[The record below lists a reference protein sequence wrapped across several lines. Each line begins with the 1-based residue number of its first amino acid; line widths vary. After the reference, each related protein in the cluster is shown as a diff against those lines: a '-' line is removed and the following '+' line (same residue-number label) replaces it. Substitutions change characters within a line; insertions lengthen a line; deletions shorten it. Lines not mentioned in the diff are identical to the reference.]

1 MAPVARLL
9 AAAALVAAAPL
20 AIHAQVRGLP
30 VFNQGVSTGGVAAL
44 DIGFAN
50 EAAGDGTTI
59 GASATAG
66 MGPVAV
72 TAGISVGTV
81 ADHTVWSPG
90 VNVGVR
96 VLGGG
101 LVPFGVS
108 LHAGVAQWSRG
119 IVTTTHIPLALGLS
133 GGIPIPGFTIRPWL
147 APRLDYLSTTFENSE
162 TSATEFAMSGGI
174 EVALLNGFTIRTAYD
189 RVFVE
194 GDPGVLSVGVGMRVG
209 R

>member
-1 MAPVARLL
+1 M
-9 AAAALVAAAPL
+9 ALVAAVPL
-20 AIHAQVRGLP
+20 GIHAQVRGLP

-72 TAGISVGTV
+72 TAGISVGEV

-90 VNVGVR
+90 INAGVR
-96 VLGGG
+96 LIGGG
-101 LVPFGVS
+101 PVPFGAS

-119 IVTTTHIPLALGLS
+119 IITTTHIPLAIGVS
-133 GGIPIPGFTIRPWL
+133 GHIPIPGFTIRPWL

-162 TSATEFAMSGGI
+162 TSATEFAISGGI
-174 EVALLNGFTIRTAYD
+174 EVALLNGLTIRTAYD
-189 RVFVE
+189 RVFVDGE
-194 GDPGVLSVGVGMRVG
+194 PGVLSVGVGVRVG